1 MNNYRYSMQNEP
13 RGKELARVATC
24 PFCGLPLE
32 RPKELDTKRPGDMPV
47 GTCVCGAV
55 YAHDVTG
62 HNLGAAFAEALVFA
76 ANMDWDLAWNL
87 LPEEDYKDDLVKDY
101 DLESNLIVPCGTYE
115 GRRVKGALYFIRM
128 HSDIQ
133 DATAEGIQKKMGRA
147 KPVSTRSTD
156 ASLSSEKTFNKKQV
170 EEMVRDYQME
180 PLMAIA
186 SKDKRIMRDL
196 QRLLYSGD
204 ELVRLRNAEIIGKV
218 SAVIAQTD
226 PGNISRLLQKLVSS
240 VSDYGT
246 SVWGA
251 IDTAGEIIS
260 NSPGLFIGYLPT
272 LYQLLE
278 EEIVRHKAMRAIGK
292 VAENTPHLIQKPF
305 FFFTPFLS
313 DQHPATR
320 AYTAWI
326 LGNIGASRAKAD
338 LEKLINDN
346 QEFDYYESGNITKR
360 TVGQMAKEALIKL
373 PSSD

>member
-1 MNNYRYSMQNEP
+1 MNNYRYSMHTEP

-32 RPKELDTKRPGDMPV
+32 RPKELDIKRPGDMPV

-87 LPEEDYKDDLVKDY
+87 QPEEDYKDDLVKDY
-101 DLESNLIVPCGTYE
+101 DLESNLIVPGGNFE
-115 GRRVKGALYFIRM
+115 GRIVKGALFFVRM
-128 HSDIQ
+128 HNDIQ
-133 DATAEGIQKKMGRA
+133 DATAEGVQKKMARS
-147 KPVSTRSTD
+147 KPVSKSSTD
-156 ASLSSEKTFNKKQV
+156 TKPSEKSFDKKQV
-170 EEMVRDYQME
+170 EEMVSNYQIE
-180 PLMAIA
+180 PLLDIA
-186 SKDKRIMRDL
+186 AHDKRVLRDL

-226 PGNISRLLQKLVSS
+226 PGSISRLLQKLVSS
-240 VSDYGT
+240 VTDYGT

-260 NSPGLFIGYLPT
+260 NSPNLFIGYLPT

-278 EEIVRHKAMRAIGK
+278 EQIVRHKAMRAIGK
-292 VAENTPHLIQKPF
+292 VAENRPDLIQKPF

-320 AYTAWI
+320 AYTAWL
-326 LGNIGASRAKAD
+326 LGSIGAAKAKAD
-338 LEKLINDN
+338 LEKLTQDE
-346 QEFDYYESGNITKR
+346 QEFDHYENGNIYKR
-360 TVGQMAKEALIKL
+360 TVGQMAEAALKKL
-373 PSSD
+373 TSVD